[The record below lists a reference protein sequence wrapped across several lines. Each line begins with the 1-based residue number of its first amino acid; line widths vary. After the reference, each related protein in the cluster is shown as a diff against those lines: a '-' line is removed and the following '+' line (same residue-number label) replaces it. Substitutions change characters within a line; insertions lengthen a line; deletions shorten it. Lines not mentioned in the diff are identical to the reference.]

1 MRCDSDAMREQYL
14 GVKSDLSNQSRT
26 RTHPESGIAFAS
38 FRCCQAQPLAAK
50 PAHVGPFNCEIVEC
64 LRFHFEGV
72 GIFFG
77 TLLHKSMN
85 LAAAASHP
93 NSRTIRSRARSA
105 SF

>member
-14 GVKSDLSNQSRT
+14 GAKSDLSNQSRT
-26 RTHPESGIAFAS
+26 RTYPESGIAFAI
-38 FRCCQAQPLAAK
+38 Q
-50 PAHVGPFNCEIVEC
+50 AHVGPFNCEIVKC
-64 LRFHFEGV
+64 LRFHFEGM